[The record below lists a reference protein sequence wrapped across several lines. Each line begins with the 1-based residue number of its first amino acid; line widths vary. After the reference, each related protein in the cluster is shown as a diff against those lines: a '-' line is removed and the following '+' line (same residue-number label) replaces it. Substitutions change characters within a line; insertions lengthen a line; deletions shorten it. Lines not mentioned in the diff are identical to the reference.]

1 MFWAQVQTWVLQ
13 DQCSDPGAARQSR
26 PVCNQAGSDD
36 PASRNER
43 AEGRFAQQETIGS
56 HLAVRVSLAGS
67 MRLEA
72 VARESGHLWRRTDDG
87 RSTCAFGLREC
98 PAEVLLC
105 GHYGLAVCTEEISAH
120 GHPTVGPREV
130 TLRRWLLRGGLC
142 LVAVQSSH
150 RRGACFAKVSVEDN
164 NGVGGVGRKRTP
176 HP

>member
-1 MFWAQVQTWVLQ
+1 M
-13 DQCSDPGAARQSR
+13 
-26 PVCNQAGSDD
+26 
-36 PASRNER
+36 
-43 AEGRFAQQETIGS
+43 
-56 HLAVRVSLAGS
+56 RVSLAGS

-87 RSTCAFGLREC
+87 RSTCAFGLRER

-130 TLRRWLLRGGLC
+130 TLRRWLLSGGLC

-150 RRGACFAKVSVEDN
+150 RRGACFVKVSVEDN